1 MSAATT
7 VGRSSSTRFIAP
19 EGVGG
24 LSWTAP
30 PRRGMRVFVRPLLWP
45 AAPRARRGY
54 AVALRCRLRREA
66 PSLDRRPAGASR
78 DGVVLRGTSERCAQ
92 RDSSDRFNRDKE
104 RGGGAP
110 LQTRASAPLQT
121 RASAP
126 SNPCQRPF
134 KPVPAPLQTRGFM
147 SRCGKHKSP
156 VAFAGP
162 GASLWLRRKL
172 FRGERS
178 ATRAR

>member
-24 LSWTAP
+24 LSWTDPSAWNARLRSAP
-30 PRRGMRVFVRPLLWP
+30 CCGRRLLELGEGPPSLCGAVLGAKRPRWTADPQGRRGT
-45 AAPRARRGY
+45 
-54 AVALRCRLRREA
+54 ALC
-66 PSLDRRPAGASR
+66 SG
-78 DGVVLRGTSERCAQ
+78 DGERCAQ

-126 SNPCQRPF
+126 SNPWLHVQVWKTQ
-134 KPVPAPLQTRGFM
+134 KPRGLRGPRGFV
-147 SRCGKHKSP
+147 
-156 VAFAGP
+156 VASAE
-162 GASLWLRRKL
+162 L